1 MSAPTRKL
9 AVASLIVMAGFMAS
23 RVLGLV
29 RNVVIAQQFGAGREY
44 EAFIVALTV
53 PDLVFQVLAG
63 GAVGSAFIP
72 VFTSYF
78 TRQQEDE
85 AWRLTSTVMTVAM
98 LATGV
103 VALALALLARPVTE
117 LLAPGWDA
125 ESKDLTATLMR
136 TMLVSPILFAVS
148 GFATS
153 VLNSFQRFALTAL
166 APIVYNATII
176 VGAVVLRPLGIEGVA
191 LGVAAGAALHLL
203 VQVPGLIAQGMRFRF
218 SLDLRHP
225 GVRSVLRL
233 TGPRMVGLGV
243 MQLSQVMTVVLGTY
257 LIAGSIGYLN
267 VAWLMI
273 MTPLVLAMAV
283 STAVFP
289 TLAEESARDRP
300 EAVREVFLLSL
311 RAILFLTIPMAI
323 GLAILG
329 EPLIRLLF
337 EHGEWSATNTRMTA
351 YALNFFAIGLVGH
364 AAVEIVDR
372 VFYALEDTRTPVLVA
387 SGAFGLNLLLSLVLM
402 HTSLNFG
409 GLALASS
416 LAALAEGAVLL
427 RLLSRRVPGLALGP
441 IARSLSRTLAA
452 GLLMGITI
460 LALPELLQEQL
471 LLPQTLELAVVV
483 TVVALAGAATY
494 LLFAWML
501 GSEEPRLLL
510 RLGRSRG

>member
-153 VLNSFQRFALTAL
+153 VLNSFQRFALTA
-166 APIVYNATII
+166 PTMI
-176 VGAVVLRPLGIEGVA
+176 VA
-191 LGVAAGAALHLL
+191 L
-203 VQVPGLIAQGMRFRF
+203 
-218 SLDLRHP
+218 
-225 GVRSVLRL
+225 
-233 TGPRMVGLGV
+233 
-243 MQLSQVMTVVLGTY
+243 
-257 LIAGSIGYLN
+257 
-267 VAWLMI
+267 
-273 MTPLVLAMAV
+273 
-283 STAVFP
+283 
-289 TLAEESARDRP
+289 
-300 EAVREVFLLSL
+300 
-311 RAILFLTIPMAI
+311 
-323 GLAILG
+323 
-329 EPLIRLLF
+329 
-337 EHGEWSATNTRMTA
+337 
-351 YALNFFAIGLVGH
+351 
-364 AAVEIVDR
+364 
-372 VFYALEDTRTPVLVA
+372 
-387 SGAFGLNLLLSLVLM
+387 
-402 HTSLNFG
+402 
-409 GLALASS
+409 
-416 LAALAEGAVLL
+416 
-427 RLLSRRVPGLALGP
+427 
-441 IARSLSRTLAA
+441 
-452 GLLMGITI
+452 
-460 LALPELLQEQL
+460 
-471 LLPQTLELAVVV
+471 
-483 TVVALAGAATY
+483 
-494 LLFAWML
+494 
-501 GSEEPRLLL
+501 
-510 RLGRSRG
+510 

>member
-1 MSAPTRKL
+1 
-9 AVASLIVMAGFMAS
+9 
-23 RVLGLV
+23 
-29 RNVVIAQQFGAGREY
+29 
-44 EAFIVALTV
+44 
-53 PDLVFQVLAG
+53 
-63 GAVGSAFIP
+63 
-72 VFTSYF
+72 
-78 TRQQEDE
+78 
-85 AWRLTSTVMTVAM
+85 
-98 LATGV
+98 
-103 VALALALLARPVTE
+103 
-117 LLAPGWDA
+117 
-125 ESKDLTATLMR
+125 
-136 TMLVSPILFAVS
+136 
-148 GFATS
+148 
-153 VLNSFQRFALTAL
+153 
-166 APIVYNATII
+166 
-176 VGAVVLRPLGIEGVA
+176 
-191 LGVAAGAALHLL
+191 
-203 VQVPGLIAQGMRFRF
+203 
-218 SLDLRHP
+218 
-225 GVRSVLRL
+225 
-233 TGPRMVGLGV
+233 
-243 MQLSQVMTVVLGTY
+243 
-257 LIAGSIGYLN
+257 
-267 VAWLMI
+267 MI

-337 EHGEWSATNTRMTA
+337 EHGEWSGTNTRMTA